1 MGYMLE
7 SGEVFGAGLHRI
19 CFEELD
25 SVSRELA
32 RIGDLQPDAIHECR
46 RHLKKSRSLLQ
57 IARFAL
63 PDKKAARV
71 AASCLGQAGRLFASR
86 RDREAVGECLDRA
99 LQAVE
104 EPGARLVC
112 ERIRA
117 HLESAPGRGD
127 AAPVDLEE
135 SIREAWRLLDSVR
148 ATVRDW
154 SAWEVGAVPLCHGIR
169 RSYRA
174 ARDSMKR
181 GRDKKDPEIL
191 HQWRKHAKHLRHH
204 MMIVSAA
211 WPAFF
216 GMMEVE
222 LHALTDML
230 GEIHDRALLML
241 YLERQGSEFLAPC
254 EQETALVTL
263 QGLTDREV
271 SLALRAGERLFSEKP
286 ALFGRRISGY
296 IESWVTGGAGDF
308 KA

>member
-1 MGYMLE
+1 MGYILE
-7 SGEVFGAGLHRI
+7 SGEAFGAGLQRI

-25 SVSRELA
+25 SVSRELD

-86 RDREAVGECLDRA
+86 RDREAVSECLDRA
-99 LQAVE
+99 LDAVE
-104 EPGARLVC
+104 EPGARLLC
-112 ERIRA
+112 KRIHS
-117 HLESAPGRGD
+117 HLESALGRGD

-135 SIREAWRLLDSVR
+135 SIREARCLLDSVR
-148 ATVRDW
+148 ATVLDW
-154 SAWEVGAVPLCHGIR
+154 PAREMGAASLCHGIR
-169 RSYRA
+169 RSYRD
-174 ARDSMKR
+174 ARDFMKR
-181 GRDKKDPEIL
+181 GRDNKDPEIL

-216 GMMEVE
+216 EMMEVE

-230 GEIHDRALLML
+230 GEIHDRVLLIQ
-241 YLERQGSEFLAPC
+241 YLERQGPEFLAPY
-254 EQETALVTL
+254 EQETARVMFQHLN
-263 QGLTDREV
+263 DREV
-271 SLALRAGERLFSEKP
+271 APTLYVGERLFIEKP
-286 ALFGRRISGY
+286 AVFGRRISGY
-296 IESWVTGGAGDF
+296 IESWASGAAGDF